1 MPDATNQPAYMYE
14 IIHHPHLKRQHGYF
28 TLQPIIQ
35 NFTHDTTIAM
45 ILLNPMSNTLQAT
58 DEFCVML
65 AKKGYTRLYTL
76 YLYTF
81 IGSTE
86 ELAGLPPEDLISKSW
101 AQRFDPIIMDL
112 GTVVFAFDK
121 PKDQEFAERVL
132 KRAAE
137 VEKRV
142 RDLKP
147 DLKIVCLGN
156 DTIERFPKPI
166 RALMPDDI
174 PTLSDTRIR
183 VDRFFKGVTMHG

>member
-1 MPDATNQPAYMYE
+1 MPDTTNQPAYMYE
-14 IIHHPHLKRQHGYF
+14 IIHHPHLKRQHGSF

-45 ILLNPMSNTLQAT
+45 ILLNPMSNALQAT

-101 AQRFDPIIMDL
+101 AQHFDPIIMDL

>member
-45 ILLNPMSNTLQAT
+45 ILLNPMSNALQAT

-137 VEKRV
+137 VGKRI

-147 DLKIVCLGN
+147 SLKIVCLGN
-156 DTIERFPKPI
+156 DSIESFPKPI
-166 RALMPDDI
+166 EALVSDDI
-174 PTLSDTRIR
+174 PTLDDRIR
-183 VDRFFKGVTMHG
+183 ADSASTRARVNP